1 MYLLF
6 TVKKVKA
13 GVFFVL
19 TKKRIHVEWLFA
31 AMLVTPAILACAPLI
46 TIITPAGKPSVSNHA
61 CVLSPIFCLLGL
73 HL

>member
-13 GVFFVL
+13 VFFFFVCFL
-19 TKKRIHVEWLFA
+19 KRIHVEWLFA
-31 AMLVTPAILACAPLI
+31 AMLVTPATLACAPLI

-61 CVLSPIFCLLGL
+61 RVLSLLPTGTPP
-73 HL
+73 